1 MKTKNVILFLFVS
14 FLLFSLCYLIG
25 AFTMASFDISKWNIQ
40 QRGMVGVFGGIISLC
55 IAGGITSMSYIE
67 NEK

>member
-1 MKTKNVILFLFVS
+1 
-14 FLLFSLCYLIG
+14 
-25 AFTMASFDISKWNIQ
+25 MASFDISKWNIQ
-40 QRGMVGVFGGIISLC
+40 QRGMVGVFGGIISIC